1 MFGFTIV
8 FNDLQEEMLV
18 DAWAFAYICH
28 HLCLTREAC
37 RATPGILAKPG
48 LNLCNHKKKSEWTLS
63 IYFLWCIYIST
74 SCSPKC
80 LTDPKHLHCQTLWG
94 RKSPYFSSVL
104 NVFLCRVYLN
114 TNDVALYC
122 KLRNSQNVM
131 VNPKEDELY
140 LRGRKDKSPVKF
152 SYFLLESSVSFMPDG
167 VVKTIFLI

>member
-1 MFGFTIV
+1 M
-8 FNDLQEEMLV
+8 
-18 DAWAFAYICH
+18 
-28 HLCLTREAC
+28 
-37 RATPGILAKPG
+37 
-48 LNLCNHKKKSEWTLS
+48 
-63 IYFLWCIYIST
+63 
-74 SCSPKC
+74 
-80 LTDPKHLHCQTLWG
+80 
-94 RKSPYFSSVL
+94 
-104 NVFLCRVYLN
+104 YLN

>member
-18 DAWAFAYICH
+18 DAGAFAYNCH
-28 HLCLTREAC
+28 RLCLTREAC
-37 RATPGILAKPG
+37 RATPVILAKPG
-48 LNLCNHKKKSEWTLS
+48 LNSCNHKKKLMNVVHLFPVM
-63 IYFLWCIYIST
+63 YLQYIST
-74 SCSPKC
+74 SRSPKWF
-80 LTDPKHLHCQTLWG
+80 TEPKHLHCQTLWG

-140 LRGRKDKSPVKF
+140 LRGRKHKV
-152 SYFLLESSVSFMPDG
+152 L
-167 VVKTIFLI
+167 